1 MTLGNSFNT
10 TRPQFSPLCKMQKK
24 EIATLNLRVE
34 VNLKLANAGRTSGD
48 VSCTREKVALRIY
61 SHTSFHCTSD
71 TAFLQTDGLRQWSI
85 SATSPTAFAYF
96 VYLRHIV
103 AVLAVFQTLHWQ
115 KAYDSLTA
123 QVMVSNF
130 EQ

>member
-1 MTLGNSFNT
+1 M
-10 TRPQFSPLCKMQKK
+10 
-24 EIATLNLRVE
+24 
-34 VNLKLANAGRTSGD
+34 NLKLANAGRTFGH
-48 VSCTREKVALRIY
+48 VSCIQEKVALRIY

-85 SATSPTAFAYF
+85 SAIFPTAFAYF
-96 VYLRHIV
+96 VYLCHILV
-103 AVLAVFQTLHWQ
+103 VPAVFQTLHWQ
-115 KAYDSLTA
+115 KEYDSLNA